1 MTAFEQLLAKLG
13 VRAPTAWGVPLL
25 AASAAHEI
33 NSPLRL
39 AAFLSNVLYETTNLS
54 TLVENLNY
62 SAAALVATWPSR
74 YSAADAERIGR
85 TAQHP
90 ADQHAI
96 AERSYGGRLGNG
108 PEGSG
113 DGYLFRGSGGLM
125 TTGRTNY
132 AAFGKTIGWI
142 RPVEELPAYLAT
154 PSGAVESAAAF
165 FQASGCNSV
174 ADRGDIATVRRIIQG
189 GNLGLAD
196 VHARYPVILAA
207 LHNAQ
212 RVTAPLPPAPAIIT
226 ADDLNAQELVRIR
239 SAAA

>member
-1 MTAFEQLLAKLG
+1 MSAFEQLLLSLG
-13 VRAPTAWGVPLL
+13 VRVPSTWGAPLL
-25 AASAAHEI
+25 TACAAHEI

-39 AAFLSNVLYETTNLS
+39 AAFLANVLHETVNLS
-54 TLVENLNY
+54 VLVENLNY
-62 SAAALVATWPSR
+62 SAAGLLATWPAR
-74 YSAADAERIGR
+74 YTAADAERMGR
-85 TAQHP
+85 TVQHV

-96 AERSYGGRLGNG
+96 AERSYGGRMGNG

-113 DGYLFRGSGGLM
+113 DGYLFRGNGGLM

-132 AAFGKTIGWI
+132 TAFGKTIGWM

-154 PSGAVESAAAF
+154 PSGAVESAASF
-165 FQASGCNSV
+165 FQAAGCNSV

-189 GNLGLAD
+189 GSLGLAD

-212 RVTAPLPPAPAIIT
+212 RATAPLPPAPSIIT

-239 SAAA
+239 SVAA